1 MPVRRPRVVAHL
13 IVQVHVV
20 IDAQIVAQAPDNEIQ
35 SMQYVPTQEIGQAE
49 VARVHL
55 KHGMSHPGPIEGKR
69 ETRKVSQKT
78 TLGQECENLRKWLKD
93 CKDPCMFYL
102 YLKVHMIPCL
112 MLVAYI

>member
-93 CKDPCMFYL
+93 CKDPCMFHL
-102 YLKVHMIPCL
+102 YLRSQITSSLIVITHI
-112 MLVAYI
+112 